1 MLIHANTA
9 DPWMGK
15 SQSRM
20 GFSIAMFDHHETR
33 YMCNTSYLHLN
44 MCSVS
49 RYTLYTLYK
58 RIGHVKTVSESKI
71 TRQFYAM
78 NT

>member
-15 SQSRM
+15 YRRSRM
-20 GFSIAMFDHHETR
+20 GFSIAMFDHHET
-33 YMCNTSYLHLN
+33 CVG
-44 MCSVS
+44 VS

-58 RIGHVKTVSESKI
+58 RIGHVKTVSENKI